1 MTTATPP
8 GGLCPA
14 PATAVRPATARDAP
28 ALYRLSRP
36 FVRAGALRARPPER
50 YARDAGEFLVAH
62 GAGGCAHGAGG
73 GVHGAGG
80 GVHGCVALRC
90 HPPLNGSGSERPAVV
105 YNFCVASASQGR
117 GVGSALLAAVLAT
130 ARARSVTT
138 VFTATTGD
146 GALFLRHGFTACDG
160 DGAPAAWRVAL
171 DPRRGSTVLRLPLTG
186 AA

>member
-1 MTTATPP
+1 MTTATSP

-14 PATAVRPATARDAP
+14 PATAVRTATAQDAT

-62 GAGGCAHGAGG
+62 GAGG
-73 GVHGAGG
+73 

-90 HPPLNGSGSERPAVV
+90 HPPLDGSGSERPAVV

-146 GALFLRHGFTACDG
+146 GTLFLRHGFTACDG
-160 DGAPAAWRVAL
+160 DGAPAAWRAAL

-186 AA
+186 AG